1 MDINDIM
8 ERYRL
13 GDYRSKMTV
22 PKKVR
27 PDHIFDEELS
37 VRRNREMVE
46 EHNERVDLLRKES
59 YNIQAE
65 LDKKLSHDI
74 CCYITETYHNI
85 SYEVAVKIKR
95 FCYTHWHSEMY
106 VFFNY
111 IDIVSSFV
119 DDILSEEE
127 TE

>member
-1 MDINDIM
+1 MDISEIIHKYDRG
-8 ERYRL
+8 E
-13 GDYRSKMTV
+13 YRSKLTV
-22 PKKVR
+22 PKKLKA
-27 PDHIFDEELS
+27 DHIFDEELS

-46 EHNERVDLLRKES
+46 EHNERVELLRKES

-65 LDKKLSHDI
+65 LDKQLSHDI
-74 CCYITETYHNI
+74 CCYITETYYNI

-95 FCYTHWHSEMY
+95 FCYTYWHSDMV

-111 IDIVSSFV
+111 IDVVSNFV
-119 DDILSEEE
+119 DNLLSKEE